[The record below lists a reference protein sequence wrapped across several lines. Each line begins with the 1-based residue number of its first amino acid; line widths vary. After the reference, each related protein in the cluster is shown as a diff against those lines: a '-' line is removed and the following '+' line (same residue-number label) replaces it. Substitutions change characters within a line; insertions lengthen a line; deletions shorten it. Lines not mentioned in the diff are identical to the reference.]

1 MLAAT
6 DHFSPPFIVMDPIVA
21 REFEKL
27 GFDKQGLEQWCIAN
41 AKMKRRDYWDD
52 QWTTTLIKPAAMA
65 GIEPTLSMW
74 NAPDDQDIQI
84 FQPGS
89 IKIVVAG
96 GETQGAFKL
105 ISGRLASG
113 RRPGAKGDPP
123 NLIDLWR

>member
-1 MLAAT
+1 
-6 DHFSPPFIVMDPIVA
+6 VA
-21 REFEKL
+21 NEFVKL
-27 GFDKQGLEQWCIAN
+27 GFDKKGLEDWCTDN
-41 AKMKRRDYWDD
+41 AKLKRRDYWDD

-74 NAPDDQDIQI
+74 NAADDEEIKI

-89 IKIVVAG
+89 IKIVVTG
-96 GETQGAFKL
+96 GETQGAFKM

-113 RRPGAKGDPP
+113 PRPGAKGDPP